1 MTTISGD
8 ILAPRQPTQ
17 SANAAVSAVAAAQP
31 QIVNVTDRDGARNDR
46 RQSGKNE
53 RGLDFRAVLSTATFS
68 DLTDATSIA
77 NDQPFKPTPQRS
89 TRVPKLE
96 PEVLSGAEATQL
108 YNAAKAVGARADVSA
123 QFRAA
128 TTSYAK
134 SFFSV
139 EGTYARPGEALE
151 LSI

>member
-1 MTTISGD
+1 MTVIAGEIFSPKPQ
-8 ILAPRQPTQ
+8 IQIVMP
-17 SANAAVSAVAAAQP
+17 AAATVAAQAP
-31 QIVNVTDRDGARNDR
+31 IAPIKDRETANDR

-53 RGLDFRAVLSTATFS
+53 RGLDFRAVLSATTFT
-68 DLTDATSIA
+68 DLADATSVTHEG
-77 NDQPFKPTPQRS
+77 PFAPRPQRP
-89 TRVPKLE
+89 TRLPDAI
-96 PEVLSGAEATQL
+96 PEVISGAEAVQL
-108 YNAAKAVGARADVSA
+108 YNASRATGVNAGISA